1 MNEGTSYID
10 GSAPVGDGVRTKSA
24 IVALGQYMT
33 PDWVA
38 IELIERYF
46 PREESYIEPSCGR
59 GSFLRAFPSGTP
71 AMGVEIDP
79 EMARFA
85 RANSGRPV
93 VVGDFR
99 SVDLPIRPT
108 AIIGNPPFKQS
119 TVLGFLDRAWRLLP
133 DEGRVGFI
141 LPCYI
146 LQTAST
152 VTTLAE
158 RWSLRQD
165 LLPRNI
171 FGRLKHP
178 LMFAVLT
185 KSIRGRLY
193 NFALFHEQRAVS
205 LLQRRY
211 RELLLQGERSV
222 WAAVTRA
229 ALESLGGAGTLDQ
242 IYREV
247 EGHRPT
253 PNKFWQS
260 KIRQTL
266 QIIAVSHR
274 RGHWA
279 LPQPSLFAAE
289 VVAA

>member
-1 MNEGTSYID
+1 MNRQVE
-10 GSAPVGDGVRTKSA
+10 
-24 IVALGQYMT
+24 LGQHMT
-33 PDWVA
+33 PDWVTL
-38 IELIERYF
+38 ELVARDF
-46 PREESYIEPSCGR
+46 AREEGYVEPTCGR
-59 GSFLRAFPSGTP
+59 GSFLRAFPAGVP

-93 VVGDFR
+93 IVGDFR
-99 SVDLPIRPT
+99 TVDLPFQPT
-108 AIIGNPPFKQS
+108 AIVGNPPFKQS
-119 TVLGFLDRAWRLLP
+119 TVLEILDRAREVLP
-133 DEGRVGFI
+133 EDGRVGFI
-141 LPCYI
+141 LPAYI
-146 LQTAST
+146 LHTSAT
-152 VTTLAE
+152 VARLAE
-158 RWSLRQD
+158 RWSIRQD

-171 FGRLKHP
+171 FGRLPYP
-178 LMFAVLT
+178 LLWAVLT
-185 KSIRGRLY
+185 KGVSGKLF
-193 NFALFHEQRAVS
+193 NFALFGEQHAVS

-211 RELLLQGERSV
+211 RELLQKGERSV

-229 ALESLGGAGTLDQ
+229 ALEALGGAGTLDQ

-266 QIIAVSHR
+266 QIIAVSNR

-279 LPQPSLFAAE
+279 LPQPSLFGELAA
-289 VVAA
+289 A

>member
-1 MNEGTSYID
+1 MSRQVE
-10 GSAPVGDGVRTKSA
+10 
-24 IVALGQYMT
+24 LGQYMT

-38 IELIERYF
+38 IELVDRYF
-46 PREESYIEPSCGR
+46 PREEGYVEPSCGR
-59 GSFLRAFPSGTP
+59 GAFLRAFPSGVP
-71 AMGVEIDP
+71 AVGVEIDP

-93 VVGDFR
+93 VVGDFCAAE
-99 SVDLPIRPT
+99 LPFRPT
-108 AIIGNPPFKQS
+108 AIVGNPPFKQS
-119 TVLGFLDRAWRLLP
+119 TVLKFLDRAWDLLP

-152 VTTLAE
+152 VTRLTE

-185 KSIRGRLY
+185 KGISGKLF
-193 NFALFHEQRAVS
+193 NFALFHEQCAVS
-205 LLQRRY
+205 KLQRRY
-211 RELLLQGERSV
+211 RELLLNGEKSV

-229 ALESLGGAGTLDQ
+229 ALEALGGAGTLDQ

-266 QIIAVSHR
+266 QIVAVSNR
-274 RGHWA
+274 RGYWA
-279 LPQPSLFAAE
+279 LPQPSLFDAKLAA
-289 VVAA
+289 

>member
-1 MNEGTSYID
+1 MSRQVE
-10 GSAPVGDGVRTKSA
+10 
-24 IVALGQYMT
+24 LGQYMT
-33 PDWVA
+33 PDWVSV
-38 IELIERYF
+38 ELVDRYF
-46 PREESYIEPSCGR
+46 PREEGYIEPSCGR
-59 GSFLRAFPSGTP
+59 GSFLRAFSSAIP
-71 AMGVEIDP
+71 AVGVEIDP
-79 EMARFA
+79 DMARVA
-85 RANSGRPV
+85 RESSGRSV
-93 VVGDFR
+93 IVGDFR
-99 SVDLPIRPT
+99 AVDLSIRAT
-108 AIIGNPPFKQS
+108 AVVGNPPFKQS
-119 TVLGFLDRAWRLLP
+119 TVLGFLDRAWELLP

-146 LQTAST
+146 LQTVST

-185 KSIRGRLY
+185 KGVSGKLY
-193 NFALFHEQRAVS
+193 NFALYFEQCAVNR
-205 LLQRRY
+205 LQRRY
-211 RELLLQGERSV
+211 RELLLKGEKSV

-229 ALESLGGAGTLDQ
+229 ALEALGGAGTLSQ

-253 PNKFWQS
+253 DNKFWQS

-266 QIIAVSHR
+266 QIIAVSNR
-274 RGHWA
+274 RGYWA
-279 LPQPSLFAAE
+279 LPQPSLFDTQAIAA
-289 VVAA
+289 